1 MYSTARKAA
10 GLAGLA
16 LLVATASLTP
26 ATARV
31 TGVADRSDK
40 PRVVHVT
47 GQQLPVDVKNGNYKM
62 RGDLIG
68 EWKYIPLYV
77 LHQGETNTI
86 YAEAGVE
93 VFNGCIDLRGDGKCN
108 RRDPRGEMHFAF
120 LYWASFDAKGGL
132 IKGQCV
138 HPITGGKKDFAGA
151 RGRLDMVDRPDGNGI
166 RTTYRGRIELRAVP
180 GEGNNATPPANSEV
194 IEPSTTSTTSMTATA
209 LRPKG
214 C

>member
-40 PRVVHVT
+40 PRVVHVA
-47 GQQLPVDVKNGNYKM
+47 GQQLPVDVEKGDYEM
-62 RGDLIG
+62 RGDLLG
-68 EWKYIPLYV
+68 EWKYIALHR
-77 LHQGETNTI
+77 LHQADTF
-86 YAEAGVE
+86 YSEAGVE
-93 VFNGCIDLRGDGKCN
+93 VFRGCIDLRGNGACD
-108 RRDPRGEMHFAF
+108 RRDPHGELHFAF
-120 LYWASFDAKGGL
+120 LYWASYDAKGGL

-138 HPITGGKKDFAGA
+138 HPVTGGKKDFAGA
-151 RGRLDMVDRPDGNGI
+151 RGRLDMVDRPDGDEI

-180 GEGNNATPPANSEV
+180 GEGNNDTPPATAEV
-194 IEPSTTSTTSMTATA
+194 IETPTTLTTAMTATT

>member
-31 TGVADRSDK
+31 TGVADRSDR
-40 PRVVHVT
+40 PRVVHVA
-47 GQQLPVDVKNGNYKM
+47 GRQIPVDVENGDYKM

-68 EWKYIPLYV
+68 SWKYIPLHR
-77 LHQGETNTI
+77 LHQSDTF
-86 YAEAGVE
+86 YSEAGVE
-93 VFNGCIDLRGDGKCN
+93 VFRGCIDLRGNGRCD
-108 RRDPRGEMHFAF
+108 RRDPRGELHFAF
-120 LYWASFDAKGGL
+120 LYWASFNSEGGL

-138 HPITGGKKDFAGA
+138 HPITGGRKDFAGA
-151 RGRLDMVDRPDGNGI
+151 RGRLNMVDRPVGDEV

-180 GEGNNATPPANSEV
+180 GEGNNDTPPASA
-194 IEPSTTSTTSMTATA
+194 EPVETPTTSTNSMAA
-209 LRPKG
+209 AAMRQKG

>member
-40 PRVVHVT
+40 PRVVHVA
-47 GQQLPVDVKNGNYKM
+47 GRQLPVDVENGDYKM

-68 EWKYIPLYV
+68 SWKYIALHR
-77 LHQGETNTI
+77 LHQADTF
-86 YAEAGVE
+86 YSEAGVE
-93 VFNGCIDLRGDGKCN
+93 VFRGCIDLRGNGKCDG
-108 RRDPRGEMHFAF
+108 RDPRGELHFAF
-120 LYWASFDAKGGL
+120 LYWASYDAEGGL

-138 HPITGGKKDFAGA
+138 HPVTGGRKDFAGA
-151 RGRLDMVDRPDGNGI
+151 RGRLDMVDRPAEDKI

-180 GEGNNATPPANSEV
+180 GEGNNPTPPASA
-194 IEPSTTSTTSMTATA
+194 EPVETPVTLTTSITATA
-209 LRPKG
+209 MRQKG